1 MLGVQ
6 TKLVPFGYHQSG
18 RGDTLFWE
26 ENWFIRLFSFSLG
39 GKLEKIRRV
48 VDERWELRVGI
59 SVTGGD

>member
-1 MLGVQ
+1 M
-6 TKLVPFGYHQSG
+6 PFSYHQSG

-26 ENWFIRLFSFSLG
+26 ENRFSRLFSLG